1 MAIDDTAPT
10 SSAGAAAAT
19 TPAPKA
25 SPPVSTDGRRTST
38 RRSPAKQQQQ
48 SQPQTPARSTRSLS
62 GKASSEHPQG
72 PSTPASASRPRSE
85 TTKKRKPTFVSCLTF
100 PEVGSQPAPIVK
112 EEPDAGGR
120 SQRKS
125 KVEAMNKIDRAGTP
139 TAVAAAPAATS
150 FVPPPPP
157 PAGPSVSRNPLK
169 KPHIVNP
176 PFDIHSVRTS
186 APSDPGPTNEQRLFD
201 LPTCPAYRP
210 TADEFRDPMAY
221 IESIAP
227 QAKKYGICKIIPP
240 EGWQMPFE
248 LETDSFRFRTR
259 LQRLNSIEAASRA
272 KINFLEQLSMF
283 HLQQGDS
290 KAHIPV
296 IDRKLLD
303 LWRLRKEVNK
313 LGGIDEVNRLKAWTK
328 ITDLLG
334 YNTTSSPQV
343 KAAYTRIILPFEL
356 FALRAKNSPDS
367 PLTPLPHGTT
377 KQHSAPPVS
386 KLSPGTPSQG
396 RMNGVRPSPRTS
408 PRGRMGS
415 LSSAPSVLNSMSTG
429 PEAGPSSA
437 AANGALG
444 PAAKIRITIPA
455 GMGLAKAGSSRS
467 SDTELS
473 ELTELSDVESSRSGS
488 NTSSPD
494 GPTKYEKGEVCEICG
509 LGNHASKILL
519 CDGCDRGFHTYCLD
533 PPLASVPANDEWF
546 CTACLLGTGDDY
558 GFDEGEDHSLP
569 TFQARDAAF
578 TEAWFNRYAHNHS
591 TPGKFSR
598 QIGNVSV
605 SEADVEREF
614 WRLVESQDDTV
625 EVEYGADVHSTTHGS
640 AAPTLETNPTS
651 PFAHDPWNLNNMAI
665 VQNSLL
671 RYIKSDISGM
681 TVPWIYVGMLF
692 STFCWHNEDHYT
704 YSVNYMF
711 WGETKTW
718 YGVPGADAH
727 KLEAAMKSEAP
738 ELFEQQPALLYQLVT
753 MMNPGRLR
761 QEGVDVFACDQR
773 PNEFVITFPKA
784 YHCGFNHGLN
794 FNEAVNF
801 ALPDWLPEGKESVIC
816 YKQHSK
822 APVFSHNELL
832 ITITL
837 YSDTIK
843 TALWLQDSLKGM
855 VVDETARR
863 TRLREQI
870 PELKETLVEE
880 DVPEEQYQCCVC
892 KGFCYLSQVTCTC
905 TKLVTCLDHGEHLC
919 NHDWSTKTLRKR
931 FSENQLEDILDA
943 VVARASQP
951 EQWQARLDSLLDVA
965 RPPLKVIR
973 QLVTDGE
980 RIAYPLPELE
990 SLRQFSARASAWVDR
1005 AIAIGTRKST
1015 GRRRKGRQSEG
1026 ADDEDVDRSPEG
1038 IKALLEEAERLAF
1051 DAPEILQLRQTLA
1064 SIESF
1069 RAQAE
1074 EILNTPDSELTY
1086 QQCETAIILGE
1097 SLNVELPEVA
1107 ALSTIAARLE
1117 WYHKVEE
1124 EVDDRALQ
1132 YSDIVKLL
1140 DDADRFGIPS
1150 DHHAVVELR
1159 AREQKGALWKQKVDG
1174 VLSSRSIAIADII
1187 NLIEGQEYTPTSLET
1202 MRSLENMRKTALQ
1215 WQTTANSIL
1224 VSNGS
1229 MASAQRLVKAVKAA
1243 HGPLQRI
1250 HIPEVTQLQG
1260 ELDFSAKWLKEV
1272 ADYINVPVNKVNTS
1286 LSTLLSEIEG
1296 HLDEDDDLPNN
1307 RYACFC
1313 RDAPTATMVICQT
1326 CNGSYHPKC
1335 VGVSASSA
1343 RAVATASETFRCQMC
1358 ENLQYDDRPSL
1369 NTLGSYVDPVKWTF
1383 VIRPPEFG
1391 LLETTLTL
1399 VVRYCSLLVPHIDPF
1414 YATTKVDVE
1423 LVSHFLRKMWTLPV
1437 VLDAVNR
1444 SDNKLVVFEEWLYRR
1459 LREGLSSGHSAS
1471 NGKVARTRARRPKF
1485 LVNGIRPKEFYCL
1498 CTGKQ
1503 APLDALL
1510 QVECSKCEQGF
1521 HLSCAKAPLSALQG
1535 TPWRCPFCT
1544 VKDGKPP
1551 IKGVDLRIQMEDRI
1565 GTDEFVDWR
1574 QTMATYAEDPIVT
1587 RLPPN
1592 PDAVV
1597 LICNRFTKPALPDN
1611 FERPVWVEPEETDGR
1626 RKRRKTDPAPQA
1638 ASAAVAAPPPAV
1650 QQPPIQNASASERPP
1665 HPPHPSH
1672 PPHHANGVASGSAPA
1687 RPLHPAVVAAVNG
1700 GAFNPPPNGSA
1711 HPNQLPPLSQ
1721 QVPPVPH
1728 PSQNLPAQNVRQNG
1742 RYYYPTHSIVPW
1754 QNSDMFSQFQ
1764 VAAGGPGGSGGP
1776 SGPGPAGS
1784 APPRSSHSHSP
1795 PGPGTRSPGRPAHR
1809 ADGPLPPPVRS
1820 PPAHAAT
1827 VPAKRPHHALDDVV
1841 ASIPA
1846 SLPPEV
1852 VASIPASLPPAV
1864 AATIPTSLPPA
1875 PIAHRSPPAAEVAG
1889 PR

>member
-1 MAIDDTAPT
+1 MT
-10 SSAGAAAAT
+10 AAAGSS
-19 TPAPKA
+19 TPAPKGP
-25 SPPVSTDGRRTST
+25 SPPVSTDSRRTSS
-38 RRSPAKQQQQ
+38 RRSPTKQQQP
-48 SQPQTPARSTRSLS
+48 QPQTPARSTRSLS
-62 GKASSEHPQG
+62 GKASSENPQH
-72 PSTPASASRPRSE
+72 PSTPASTSRPKSE
-85 TTKKRKPTFVSCLTF
+85 TKKRKPTFVTCLNF
-100 PEVGSQPAPIVK
+100 PEVGSHQPAPTVK

-169 KPHIVNP
+169 KPQVVNP

-186 APSDPGPTNEQRLFD
+186 APSDPGPTNEPRLFD

-210 TADEFRDPMAY
+210 TSDEFRDPMAY

-227 QAKKYGICKIIPP
+227 EAKKYGICKIIPP
-240 EGWQMPFE
+240 DGWQMPFE
-248 LETDSFRFRTR
+248 LETETFRFRTR

-283 HLQQGDS
+283 HMQQGDS

-367 PLTPLPHGTT
+367 PLTPLPHAATNG
-377 KQHSAPPVS
+377 KQHSAPPATS
-386 KLSPGTPSQG
+386 KG
-396 RMNGVRPSPRTS
+396 RMNGMRPSPRTS

-415 LSSAPSVLNSMSTG
+415 LSSAPSVLNSMATG

-437 AANGALG
+437 PASGALG

-455 GMGLAKAGSSRS
+455 GMAKAGSSRS
-467 SDTELS
+467 SDT
-473 ELTELSDVESSRSGS
+473 ESSRSGS

-578 TEAWFNRYAHNHS
+578 TEAWFNRYAQNHS
-591 TPGKFSR
+591 TPGRFSR
-598 QIGNVSV
+598 QVGNVTV

-651 PFAHDPWNLNNMAI
+651 AFAHDPWNLNNMAI
-665 VQNSLL
+665 VQDSLL

-753 MMNPGRLR
+753 MMNPGRLK
-761 QEGVDVFACDQR
+761 QEGVDVYACDQR

-801 ALPDWLPEGKESVIC
+801 ALPDWLPEGKESVVC

-843 TALWLQDSLKGM
+843 TALWLQDSLKEM
-855 VVDETARR
+855 VADETARR
-863 TRLREQI
+863 TRLREQVA
-870 PELKETLVEE
+870 ELKESLVEE

-919 NHDWSTKTLRKR
+919 NHDWSVKTLRKR
-931 FSENQLEDILDA
+931 FSENQLADILDA

-951 EQWQARLDSLLDVA
+951 EQWQARLDALLEVP
-965 RPPLKVIR
+965 RPPLKAIR
-973 QLVTDGE
+973 QLVTDGD
-980 RIAYPLPELE
+980 RIAHPLPDLEEL
-990 SLRQFSARASAWVDR
+990 RRFSARASAWVDR

-1026 ADDEDVDRSPEG
+1026 GDDEDVDRSPEG
-1038 IKALLEEAERLAF
+1038 IKALLDEAERLAF
-1051 DAPEILQLRQTLA
+1051 DAPEILQLKQTLA
-1064 SIESF
+1064 SIDSF
-1069 RAQAE
+1069 RAQAH

-1107 ALSTIAARLE
+1107 SLSTIAARLE

-1132 YSDIVKLL
+1132 YGDIVKLL
-1140 DDADRFGIPS
+1140 DDAERFGIPQ
-1150 DHHAVVELR
+1150 DHHAVIELR
-1159 AREQKGALWKQKVDG
+1159 AREQKGAQWKYKVDSL
-1174 VLSSRSIAIADII
+1174 LSSPSIAISDID

-1202 MRSLENMRKTALQ
+1202 MRNLENMRKTALQ

-1229 MASAQRLVKAVKAA
+1229 MASAQRLVKAVKAS

-1250 HIPEVTQLQG
+1250 HIPEVTKLQG

-1272 ADYINVPVNKVNTS
+1272 ASYINVPVNKVNTS
-1286 LSTLLSEIEG
+1286 LSTLLSEIEA
-1296 HLDEDDDLPNN
+1296 HLDKQDDYPNDQHS
-1307 RYACFC
+1307 CFC
-1313 RDAPTATMVICQT
+1313 RDAPTATMVVCQT

-1335 VGVSASSA
+1335 VGVSATSA

-1369 NTLGSYVDPVKWTF
+1369 NTLGGYVDPVKWAF

-1391 LLETTLTL
+1391 LIENTLAV
-1399 VVRYCSLLVPHIDPF
+1399 VVRYCSLLVPHIDP
-1414 YATTKVDVE
+1414 YRAGKKVDVE
-1423 LVSHFLRKMWTLPV
+1423 QVCHFLRKMWTLPV

-1444 SDNKLVVFEEWLYRR
+1444 SDNDLVVFEEWLYRR
-1459 LREGLSSGHSAS
+1459 LREGMTNGGGS

-1485 LVNGIRPKEFYCL
+1485 QVNGVHPKEFACL
-1498 CTGKQ
+1498 CAGV

-1510 QVECSKCEQGF
+1510 TVECSKCEQGF

-1551 IKGVDLRIQMEDRI
+1551 IKGVDLRIQMEDKY

-1574 QTMATYAEDPIVT
+1574 KTMATYAEDPIVV

-1638 ASAAVAAPPPAV
+1638 AAAPAATAPAPVAAPAV
-1650 QQPPIQNASASERPP
+1650 
-1665 HPPHPSH
+1665 HHSH
-1672 PPHHANGVASGSAPA
+1672 PVPERLPHHANGVTSASAPPV

-1700 GAFNPPPNGSA
+1700 GAFNPPPPVLPHS
-1711 HPNQLPPLSQ
+1711 HLPPPSSSRQ
-1721 QVPPVPH
+1721 PAPH

-1764 VAAGGPGGSGGP
+1764 VAGGARGAGGPP
-1776 SGPGPAGS
+1776 
-1784 APPRSSHSHSP
+1784 PPRNSHSHSP
-1795 PGPGTRSPGRPAHR
+1795 PGTGPAGHP
-1809 ADGPLPPPVRS
+1809 APPDGSLPPIRS
-1820 PPAHAAT
+1820 PPPHAEHAVSA
-1827 VPAKRPHHALDDVV
+1827 VPAKRPHVALEDAA

-1846 SLPPEV
+1846 
-1852 VASIPASLPPAV
+1852 
-1864 AATIPTSLPPA
+1864 TLPPA
-1875 PIAHRSPPAAEVAG
+1875 PIAHRSPPAADVAG

>member
-1 MAIDDTAPT
+1 MAIDDAVP
-10 SSAGAAAAT
+10 AAAAT
-19 TPAPKA
+19 GASTPVPKGP
-25 SPPVSTDGRRTST
+25 SPPLSTDSRRTSS
-38 RRSPAKQQQQ
+38 RRSPTKQQPP
-48 SQPQTPARSTRSLS
+48 QPQTPARSTRSLS
-62 GKASSEHPQG
+62 GKASSENPQN
-72 PSTPASASRPRSE
+72 PSTPASASRLKSE
-85 TTKKRKPTFVSCLTF
+85 TKKRKPTFVTCLTF
-100 PEVGSQPAPIVK
+100 PEVGSQPTTIVK

-139 TAVAAAPAATS
+139 TAVASAPAATS

-169 KPHIVNP
+169 KPQVVNP

-186 APSDPGPTNEQRLFD
+186 APSDPGPTNEPRLFD
-201 LPTCPAYRP
+201 LPTCPEYRP
-210 TADEFRDPMAY
+210 TSDEFRDPMAY

-227 QAKKYGICKIIPP
+227 EAKKYGICKIVPP

-248 LETDSFRFRTR
+248 LDTESFRFRTR

-283 HLQQGDS
+283 HMQQGDS

-367 PLTPLPHGTT
+367 PLTPLPHASANG
-377 KQHSAPPVS
+377 KQHSAPPAS
-386 KLSPGTPSQG
+386 GKMSPGTPTTAPQG
-396 RMNGVRPSPRTS
+396 RMNGMRPSPRTS

-415 LSSAPSVLNSMSTG
+415 LSSAPSVLNSMATG
-429 PEAGPSSA
+429 AEAGPSSTSA
-437 AANGALG
+437 SGALG

-455 GMGLAKAGSSRS
+455 GMGQAKASSSRS

-578 TEAWFNRYAHNHS
+578 TEAWFNRFAQNHS
-591 TPGKFSR
+591 TPGRFSR
-598 QIGNVSV
+598 QVGNISV

-651 PFAHDPWNLNNMAI
+651 AFAHDPWNLNNMAI
-665 VQNSLL
+665 VQDSLL

-727 KLEAAMKSEAP
+727 KLEAAMKGEAP

-753 MMNPGRLR
+753 MMNPGRLK
-761 QEGVDVFACDQR
+761 QEGVDVYACDQR

-801 ALPDWLPEGKESVIC
+801 ALPDWLPEGKESVVC

-855 VVDETARR
+855 VADENARR
-863 TRLREQI
+863 TRLREAV
-870 PELKETLVEE
+870 PDLKESLVEE

-905 TKLVTCLDHGEHLC
+905 TKLVTCLDHGELLC
-919 NHDWSTKTLRKR
+919 NHDWSTKILRKR

-965 RPPLKVIR
+965 RPPLKAIR

-980 RIAYPLPELE
+980 RIAYPLPDLDA
-990 SLRQFSARASAWVDR
+990 LRQFSTRASAWVDR

-1038 IKALLEEAERLAF
+1038 IKALLDEAERLAF
-1051 DAPEILQLRQTLA
+1051 DAPEILQLKQTLA
-1064 SIESF
+1064 SIDSF
-1069 RAQAE
+1069 RAQAH

-1107 ALSTIAARLE
+1107 SLSTIAARLE

-1132 YSDIVKLL
+1132 YSDIVNLL
-1140 DDADRFGIPS
+1140 DDAERFGIPQ
-1150 DHHAVVELR
+1150 DHHAVLELR
-1159 AREQKGALWKQKVDG
+1159 AREQKGAQWKHKVDNL
-1174 VLSSRSIAIADII
+1174 LSSHSIAISDIS

-1202 MRSLENMRKTALQ
+1202 MRNLENMRKTALH

-1229 MASAQRLVKAVKAA
+1229 MASAQRLVKAVKAS

-1250 HIPEVTQLQG
+1250 HIPEVTKLQG

-1272 ADYINVPVNKVNTS
+1272 SEYINVPVNKVNAS

-1296 HLDEDDDLPNN
+1296 HLDPDDDYPNSQHS
-1307 RYACFC
+1307 CFC
-1313 RDAPTATMVICQT
+1313 RDAPTATMVVCQT

-1335 VGVSASSA
+1335 VGVSATSA

-1369 NTLGSYVDPVKWTF
+1369 NTLGGYADPVKWAF

-1391 LLETTLTL
+1391 LLETTLAM
-1399 VVRYCSLLVPHIDPF
+1399 VVRYCSLLVPHIDP
-1414 YATTKVDVE
+1414 YKVGTKVNVE
-1423 LVSHFLRKMWTLPV
+1423 QVCHFLRKMWTLPV

-1444 SDNKLVVFEEWLYRR
+1444 TDNEHVVFEEWLYRR
-1459 LREGLSSGHSAS
+1459 LREGLSNGVS

-1485 LVNGIRPKEFYCL
+1485 QVNGVYPKEFACL
-1498 CTGKQ
+1498 CAGVP
-1503 APLDALL
+1503 PLDALL
-1510 QVECSKCEQGF
+1510 TVECSKCAQGF

-1551 IKGVDLRIQMEDRI
+1551 IKGVDLRIQMEAKV
-1565 GTDEFVDWR
+1565 GTDDFVDWR
-1574 QTMATYAEDPIVT
+1574 KTMATYAEDPIVV
-1587 RLPPN
+1587 RMPPN

-1597 LICNRFTKPALPDN
+1597 LICHRFFPPALPDN

-1638 ASAAVAAPPPAV
+1638 AAAPKVAPPAPVAPPPPTV
-1650 QQPPIQNASASERPP
+1650 QHRDAPPNKPVPERL
-1665 HPPHPSH
+1665 
-1672 PPHHANGVASGSAPA
+1672 PHHANGTTSAPVAQAAAPA

-1700 GAFNPPPNGSA
+1700 GAFNSPPPNPAPHS
-1711 HPNQLPPLSQ
+1711 HLLPP
-1721 QVPPVPH
+1721 PPSSHQPPPHQSAPH

-1764 VAAGGPGGSGGP
+1764 VAAGAGGAGGAGGP
-1776 SGPGPAGS
+1776 S
-1784 APPRSSHSHSP
+1784 PPRNNTHSHSP
-1795 PGPGTRSPGRPAHR
+1795 PGTGSPDHPRT
-1809 ADGPLPPPVRS
+1809 DGPLPPARL
-1820 PPAHAAT
+1820 PPPLSAEPAVPT
-1827 VPAKRPHHALDDVV
+1827 LPAKRPHHALEDAA

-1846 SLPPEV
+1846 
-1852 VASIPASLPPAV
+1852 
-1864 AATIPTSLPPA
+1864 TLPPA
-1875 PIAHRSPPAAEVAG
+1875 PIAHRSPPAAAADVAG